1 MLRDI
6 GLTGLDWVV
15 LGLHVLAPLTIAKQP
30 AERRRVLLLALAA
43 GLATLV
49 LLRLV
54 LATPE
59 DAAQAGL
66 VAGARPPLVGL
77 ILVAALLLAD
87 LVVWL
92 GHDEVG
98 KLGWWLLATFGL
110 GATLAVAWLVEALA
124 RGEASTGVA
133 VLATA
138 VARTLFA
145 LAAAELFASELWNR
159 QQRPVFAPLAGALAT
174 TLVWQSLPRVLQAAL
189 VERGIVAALAA
200 AAILLVAA
208 ALVPLRLRRPAALAG
223 ITLAAIAFGATE
235 TTWRELRATAS
246 LTTTEVS
253 L

>member
-6 GLTGLDWVV
+6 VLTALDWVV
-15 LGLHVLAPLTIAKQP
+15 LGLHALAPLTVAKQP
-30 AERRRVLLLALAA
+30 PERRRMLLLALAA

-49 LLRLV
+49 LLRLA
-54 LATPE
+54 LAMPE

-92 GHDEVG
+92 GNDELG

-110 GATLAVAWLVEALA
+110 GATLAVGWLVEALA
-124 RGEASTGVA
+124 RGAASTGLA
-133 VLATA
+133 ILATA
-138 VARTLFA
+138 IARTLFA
-145 LAAAELFASELWNR
+145 LGAAELWVR
-159 QQRPVFAPLAGALAT
+159 PQRPIAAPLAGLLAT
-174 TLVWQSLPRVLQAAL
+174 TLVWQSLPQVLRAAL
-189 VERGIVAALAA
+189 LDRGIVAALAA
-200 AAILLVAA
+200 SGVLLVAA
-208 ALVPLRLRRPAALAG
+208 ALVPVRLRRTAAIAG
-223 ITLAAIAFGATE
+223 ITLAAIALGATE